1 MPSHFLLEKLI
12 NHGSHHL
19 GAKEC
24 METWV
29 DQLRMEW
36 KVASVEN
43 DSAERSV
50 NTEYSFSPEHPV
62 ATMCWYLSTSSRIF
76 FY

>member
-1 MPSHFLLEKLI
+1 
-12 NHGSHHL
+12 
-19 GAKEC
+19 

-43 DSAERSV
+43 DSAEQSV

-62 ATMCWYLSTSSRIF
+62 ATMC
-76 FY
+76 

>member
-1 MPSHFLLEKLI
+1 
-12 NHGSHHL
+12 
-19 GAKEC
+19 

-43 DSAERSV
+43 DSAAQSV

-62 ATMCWYLSTSSRIF
+62 ATMC
-76 FY
+76 